1 MADVTTAM
9 IQEVRERT
17 GVGMG
22 KCKQALVEANGN
34 VEDAISILR
43 KSGMASAVKK
53 QGRQTNEGMIG
64 AADTAEYVGIVEV
77 NSETDFVVQNARF
90 QQFLKDMA
98 EEVAKTHP
106 ASLEAF
112 LAQKYSKES
121 DLTVDEYRATIV
133 QTIGENIQI
142 RRLQVFKKG
151 SDRSVGVYSHLNGKI
166 VCIVELEGTSGEE
179 AFAKDIGMH
188 IAAAAPD
195 YLSPEKVPENIV
207 EQEREIAKSQVQ
219 GKPENIV
226 EKIVDGKLKA
236 FYDQVCLLNQHYIK
250 DDKVTIADLV
260 QQRSKAAGKEL
271 KLVNFVRW
279 VVGQ

>member
-1 MADVTTAM
+1 MAEVTTAM

-17 GVGMG
+17 GVGVG
-22 KCKQALVEANGN
+22 KCKEALVEAKGN
-34 VEDAISILR
+34 IEDAISILR

-64 AADTAEYVGIVEV
+64 AAETADVVAVIEV

-98 EEVAKTHP
+98 QEVAQTKP

-112 LAQKYSKES
+112 LGQKYSKES
-121 DLTVDEYRATIV
+121 DLTIDQYRATIV

-151 SDRSVGVYSHLNGKI
+151 ANRSVGIYSHMNGKI
-166 VCIVELEGTSGEE
+166 VVVVELEGAADQAG
-179 AFAKDIGMH
+179 FAKDIGMH

-195 YLSPEKVPENIV
+195 YLSSDKVPADVVAHES
-207 EQEREIAKSQVQ
+207 EIAKSQVQ
-219 GKPENIV
+219 GKPANVIDKIV
-226 EKIVDGKLKA
+226 EGKLKA
-236 FYDQVCLLNQHYIK
+236 FFDQTCLLNQHYIR
-250 DDKVTIADLV
+250 DDKVTIAQLV
-260 QQRSKAAGKEL
+260 EQHSKTTGKKL
-271 KLVNFVRW
+271 QLVNFIRW